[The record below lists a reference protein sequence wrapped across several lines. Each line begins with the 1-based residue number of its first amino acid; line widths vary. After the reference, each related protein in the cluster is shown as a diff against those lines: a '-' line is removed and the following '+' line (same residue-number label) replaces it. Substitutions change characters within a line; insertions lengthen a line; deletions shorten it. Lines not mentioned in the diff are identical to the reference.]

1 MEISWTGIK
10 PAGTANSATVWAWQS
25 TPMQERGMN
34 MNDELLGNEEND
46 TVTLTLDD
54 DTEIVCDVITIFPCG
69 NKKYIALLPQDSD
82 DDGEVYL
89 YEFQENGD
97 EPNLINIESDEEFEA
112 VSDAFEE
119 WLDSE
124 EFDEMFG
131 DDEED

>member
-1 MEISWTGIK
+1 MDGHRTSGHPDGDAVWHGILRRTH
-10 PAGTANSATVWAWQS
+10 A
-25 TPMQERGMN
+25 ERGMN
-34 MNDELLGNEEND
+34 MSDELAGSEEND

-54 DTEIVCDVITIFPCG
+54 DTEIVCDVITIFSCG
-69 NKKYIALLPQDSD
+69 DKQYIALLPQDSE

-131 DDEED
+131 DDEDGED